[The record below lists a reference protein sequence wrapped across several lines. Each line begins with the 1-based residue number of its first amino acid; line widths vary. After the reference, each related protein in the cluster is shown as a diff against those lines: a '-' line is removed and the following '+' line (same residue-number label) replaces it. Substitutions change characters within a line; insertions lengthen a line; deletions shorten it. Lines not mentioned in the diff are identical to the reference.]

1 VIQSDSKIEE
11 DLNRKLKKK
20 GKNLEREREIKKK
33 EK

>member
-1 VIQSDSKIEE
+1 MIQSDSKIEE